1 MMTECFLGYLIA
13 KKAIHHMPEDRSSV
27 KETDMGVKRKVGIM
41 GGTFDPIHIGHLLI
55 AEQACQQ
62 FDLEKVLF
70 MPAGNP
76 PHKQNR
82 KGRATNEQRVTMTGM
97 AIADNPHFEL
107 SMLEMHAKG
116 YSYTYLTLEKLREK
130 HPDTEYY
137 FIIGADSLYDFKGW
151 CMPERICA
159 CATILVA
166 TRNHTDEN
174 LLRYEMEMNSQWFHG
189 RFEELCIDNIDISS
203 QQLRKWIKEGRSVRY
218 YTPDSVIAYIEKENI
233 YKL

>member
-1 MMTECFLGYLIA
+1 MIA
-13 KKAIHHMPEDRSSV
+13 KKKI
-27 KETDMGVKRKVGIM
+27 GIM

-62 FDLEKVLF
+62 FQLEKVLF

-76 PHKQNR
+76 PHKKDR
-82 KGRATNEQRVTMTGM
+82 TGRASNEQRIEMTRM

-107 SMLEMHAKG
+107 SLMEMNEAG
-116 YSYTYLTLEKLREK
+116 YSYTYITLEKLTEK

-151 CMPERICA
+151 AMPERICA

-166 TRNHTDEN
+166 TRNHTDEE
-174 LLRYEMEMNSQWFHG
+174 LLDYELEMNSRWFHG
-189 RFEELCIDNIDISS
+189 RFEKLVIDNIDISS
-203 QQLRKWIKEGRSVRY
+203 RQLRKWIREGKSIRY
-218 YTPDSVIAYIEKENI
+218 YTPDSVISYISEQNI
-233 YKL
+233 YRS

>member
-1 MMTECFLGYLIA
+1 MMTECFFDYLIA
-13 KKAIHHMPEDRSSV
+13 KKASHHMPEDRSSV

-82 KGRATNEQRVTMTGM
+82 KGRATNEQRATMTGM

-107 SMLEMHAKG
+107 SMLEMHDKG

-151 CMPERICA
+151 RMPERICA

>member
-1 MMTECFLGYLIA
+1 MIA
-13 KKAIHHMPEDRSSV
+13 KKKI
-27 KETDMGVKRKVGIM
+27 GIM

-62 FDLEKVLF
+62 FQLDKVLF

-76 PHKQNR
+76 PHKKDR
-82 KGRATNEQRVTMTGM
+82 IGRASNEQRIEMTRM

-107 SMLEMHAKG
+107 SLMEMNEAG
-116 YSYTYLTLEKLREK
+116 YSYTYITLEKLTEK

-151 CMPERICA
+151 AMPERICA

-166 TRNHTDEN
+166 TRNHTDEE
-174 LLRYEMEMNSQWFHG
+174 LLDYELEMNSRWFHG
-189 RFEELCIDNIDISS
+189 RFEKLVIDNIDISS
-203 QQLRKWIKEGRSVRY
+203 RQLRKWIREGKSIRY
-218 YTPDSVIAYIEKENI
+218 YTPDSVISYISEQNI
-233 YKL
+233 YRS

>member
-1 MMTECFLGYLIA
+1 MIA
-13 KKAIHHMPEDRSSV
+13 KKKI
-27 KETDMGVKRKVGIM
+27 GIM

-62 FDLEKVLF
+62 FQLEKVLF

-76 PHKQNR
+76 PHKKDR
-82 KGRATNEQRVTMTGM
+82 TGRASNEQRIEMTRM

-107 SMLEMHAKG
+107 SLMEMNEAG
-116 YSYTYLTLEKLREK
+116 YSYTYITLEKLTEK

-151 CMPERICA
+151 AMPERICA

-166 TRNHTDEN
+166 TRNHTDEE
-174 LLRYEMEMNSQWFHG
+174 LLDYELEMNSRWFHG
-189 RFEELCIDNIDISS
+189 RFEKLVIDNIDISS
-203 QQLRKWIKEGRSVRY
+203 RQLRKWIREGKSIRY
-218 YTPDSVIAYIEKENI
+218 YTPDRVISYISEQNI
-233 YKL
+233 YRS

>member
-1 MMTECFLGYLIA
+1 
-13 KKAIHHMPEDRSSV
+13 
-27 KETDMGVKRKVGIM
+27 MGVKRKVGIM

-82 KGRATNEQRVTMTGM
+82 KGRATNEQRATMTGM

-107 SMLEMHAKG
+107 SMLEMHDKG

-151 CMPERICA
+151 RMPERICA

>member
-1 MMTECFLGYLIA
+1 
-13 KKAIHHMPEDRSSV
+13 MPEDRSSV

-107 SMLEMHAKG
+107 SMLEMHVKG
-116 YSYTYLTLEKLREK
+116 YSYTYLTLEKLKEK

-218 YTPDSVIAYIEKENI
+218 YTPDSVIAYIEKEHI